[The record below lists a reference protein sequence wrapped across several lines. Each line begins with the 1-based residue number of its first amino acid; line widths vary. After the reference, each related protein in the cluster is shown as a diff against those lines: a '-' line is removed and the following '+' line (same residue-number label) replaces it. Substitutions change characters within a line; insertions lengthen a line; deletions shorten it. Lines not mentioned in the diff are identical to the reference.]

1 MEEMYLLATSRSRR
15 DATLHYITHEKI
27 AKIPFV
33 IQSVV
38 INLF

>member
-15 DATLHYITHEKI
+15 DATLHYIYEKI